1 MEINSVLMDTSMVIS
16 YKVGVDSKGN
26 DIIKNQR
33 ANDLSLLAT
42 DDDLMDLAD
51 TVAAFIEHPI
61 SEVVKESV
69 HLLSR

>member
-1 MEINSVLMDTSMVIS
+1 METNSVLMDTSMVIS

-42 DDDLMDLAD
+42 DKDLMDLAD
-51 TVAAFIEHPI
+51 IVATFIEYPI
-61 SEVVKESV
+61 AEVVKESV